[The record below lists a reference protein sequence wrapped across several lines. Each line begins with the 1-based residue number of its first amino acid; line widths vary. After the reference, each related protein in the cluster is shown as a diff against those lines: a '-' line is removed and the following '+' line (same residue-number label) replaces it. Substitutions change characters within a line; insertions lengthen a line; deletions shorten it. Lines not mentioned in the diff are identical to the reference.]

1 MNHATIKDF
10 DDIMNVFKQYGD
22 LFPHIR
28 GDKITTMIENNK
40 VIWEEDVLI
49 TYNHY
54 KRKQKLG
61 LIEQSMFGKGVY
73 IKVPYEAQ
81 ENDCILHQI
90 AAKNQG
96 DGSGK
101 RVFERFLEFNKGR
114 DIILS
119 VRSENKRAIA
129 FYEKY
134 GFKDK
139 SDIEWGREKQVK
151 GKIYVLD
158 QKRKTL
164 DDIEGLEAEWKS

>member
-1 MNHATIKDF
+1 MKHAIIDNF
-10 DDIMNVFKQYGD
+10 DDIMGVFKQYGD

-28 GDKITTMIENNK
+28 GDKITTMIEAGN
-40 VIWEEDVLI
+40 VVWEDEVLI

-61 LIEQSMFGKGVY
+61 LIEQSMFGKGPYV
-73 IKVPYEAQ
+73 KVPYEAQ
-81 ENDCILHQI
+81 EGDCILHQI

-101 RVFERFLEFNKGR
+101 RVFERFIEYNDGR

-119 VRSENKRAIA
+119 VRSENKRARL

-134 GFKDK
+134 GFEIV
-139 SDIEWGREKQVK
+139 SDIEWGKEKQVK
-151 GKIYVLD
+151 GKVYVLD
-158 QKRKTL
+158 QKNK
-164 DDIEGLEAEWKS
+164 GWKRWTS